1 MSVLLAASSGLIK
14 WNLLGKIL
22 LLSAGISIGLVVLFT
37 LAVNSLSAFRRE
49 NAATL
54 SRALNAT
61 IGILTTA
68 AILATLVWGLYFIV
82 HK

>member
-1 MSVLLAASSGLIK
+1 VSAILAASSALIK
-14 WNLLGKIL
+14 WSLLGKIL

-49 NAATL
+49 NAAVL
-54 SRALNAT
+54 SRAFNAT

-68 AILATLVWGLYFIV
+68 TILATLVWGLFFIV

>member
-1 MSVLLAASSGLIK
+1 
-14 WNLLGKIL
+14 
-22 LLSAGISIGLVVLFT
+22 VVLFT

-49 NAATL
+49 NAAVL
-54 SRALNAT
+54 SRAFNAT

-68 AILATLVWGLYFIV
+68 TILATLVWGLFFIV